1 MVSLGNWNPTEN
13 CFLITYHFIHH
24 VGVLGHT
31 KGAIVNGHPP
41 GEGLGF
47 TQEKGRAL
55 GLFLVL
61 RCPRHKGG
69 MSNK

>member
-24 VGVLGHT
+24 VGVLGH
-31 KGAIVNGHPP
+31 ANLVIVNRHPP

-47 TQEKGRAL
+47 TQEKGRSL
-55 GLFLVL
+55 GPRLVFVVP
-61 RCPRHKGG
+61 RCKGG
-69 MSNK
+69 MSNN